1 MKWFKHASNS
11 LDDPFIFDLISH
23 FGGDGYLVFFGILE
37 ILARE
42 SDDDFSK
49 TQPFSVKF
57 LTKKL
62 QLSAKKL
69 TKVLC
74 FIKKNGRFCVEF
86 CGEEIL
92 IKCPRLKDLHDE
104 YSRKRK
110 PKISGHSPD
119 NVAQDKDK
127 DKDKE
132 EDIDKETVKEKSSAP
147 EIEIDPALQNQF
159 ERICGMSNALVS
171 WLVDCRYPPDWIR
184 AALIA
189 TSEAAPSA
197 PVPYCKKI
205 LESYAKNG
213 GVTGGRSGGYSGA
226 GGDGEKKLRY
236 TSGAAEREAGKFAG
250 MD

>member
-1 MKWFKHASNS
+1 MKWFKHVSDS

-69 TKVLC
+69 TKVLH
-74 FIKKNGRFCVEF
+74 FIKKNGRFEVEF
-86 CGEEIL
+86 DGDKIS
-92 IKCPRLKDLHDE
+92 IKCSKLKDLQDE

-127 DKDKE
+127 DKE
-132 EDIDKETVKEKSSAP
+132 EDKDKETVREKSAP

-159 ERICGMSNALVS
+159 ERICGMSNALTV

-184 AALIA
+184 EALTA
-189 TSEAAPSA
+189 TAERAPA
-197 PVPYCKKI
+197 KPIPYCKGI

-213 GVTGGRSGGYSGA
+213 GVTGGRSVGHSGA

-236 TSGAAEREAGKFAG
+236 ASGAAEREAGKFAG